1 MKRSSEQV
9 WDEYLVLNAQL
20 GNQNALRRLIQ
31 RHQGPLLA
39 YIQRLLGNEAD
50 AQDVLQNSLMSCCR
64 HLSRLRDPARFRAWL
79 YRVATNQCRDWQRQ
93 AYRQRERQVA
103 LDQVLPTLSAKVR
116 SEEDDVR
123 AILERLPQDDR
134 SILALFYLEGFS
146 VKELAF
152 TLELSLSAVKTR
164 LYRARGR
171 FDELW
176 RAEEP

>member
-1 MKRSSEQV
+1 
-9 WDEYLVLNAQL
+9 
-20 GNQNALRRLIQ
+20 
-31 RHQGPLLA
+31 
-39 YIQRLLGNEAD
+39 
-50 AQDVLQNSLMSCCR
+50 
-64 HLSRLRDPARFRAWL
+64 
-79 YRVATNQCRDWQRQ
+79 VATNQCRDWQRQ

-103 LDQVLPTLSAKVR
+103 LDQVLPTLSAKER

-176 RAEEP
+176 RAEES